1 MLFWNNP
8 SRKKSFKEMGGKRLR
23 LRRAE
28 GPPPPFLWKNFFL
41 EGLFQK
47 SVLDFLKTHCCF
59 LRNRYFA
66 ITLKCID
73 AKFAAA
79 LNQLFSSNCIA
90 HSNQSTQ
97 LSFTIYQ
104 NVFSRK
110 NNFIVKDLILVVLLL
125 YDNYKI
131 FFSCG
136 YCQYR
141 KIVVSYFTSENKLV
155 FQYH

>member
-1 MLFWNNP
+1 MFLQKNFF
-8 SRKKSFKEMGGKRLR
+8 KKSLSRNGGQALALAAGQRPASPISLKE
-23 LRRAE
+23 
-28 GPPPPFLWKNFFL
+28 FFL

-47 SVLDFLKTHCCF
+47 SILDFLKTHCCF

-79 LNQLFSSNCIA
+79 LNQLFSYNCIA

-110 NNFIVKDLILVVLLL
+110 NNFIVNDLIL
-125 YDNYKI
+125 
-131 FFSCG
+131 
-136 YCQYR
+136 
-141 KIVVSYFTSENKLV
+141 IVRQL
-155 FQYH
+155 